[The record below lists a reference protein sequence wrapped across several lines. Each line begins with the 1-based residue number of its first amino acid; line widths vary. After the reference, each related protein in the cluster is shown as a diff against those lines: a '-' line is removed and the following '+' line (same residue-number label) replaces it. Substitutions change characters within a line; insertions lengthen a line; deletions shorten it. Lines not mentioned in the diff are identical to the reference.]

1 MKYFNHSGQPSPS
14 GSLEEYIRAMDRI
27 KDSLI
32 YFNQNNTE
40 HLEYTRL
47 ILYHQCKCITLPIDN
62 ENGDENQP
70 VLLECDSVSDEAVR
84 SMLEISDWLRKAGP
98 LGVVA
103 STGNDGQ
110 KPHHHFPRPSFF
122 GGSDSSGGGSYQ
134 LPESLAQYCDFRRDL
149 MRVTL
154 IKLREYQKSIEKN
167 PQPTR
172 ARSNVGGSQL
182 NLSTPGRRRYVG
194 LKAVGI
200 VWDVMVVA
208 SPGEQSSSVEF
219 FVLWHVVNSRRGVAS
234 DIRDVED
241 LDSEHYATSLS
252 AFLILIERERLLL
265 DRLKLAA
272 NSHEAHF
279 AYSLICN
286 SALKDL
292 LNEGGTYVRLMSR
305 VIGRG
310 EFYMIVSLLTIMRRF
325 IELSPSFVQTLK
337 VVSTLMQPMTNLVNR
352 FREQIKATFDA
363 FLQQLAPGFGSSQV
377 PPDATV
383 HELAS
388 NVLLFLEK
396 LMDYE
401 ITVGTVL
408 TWEEAKVPQDATFT
422 YLTTVTSKPK
432 MARSAFGQYILR
444 VTTSLVGN
452 IDKKSEAYSDDLS
465 RTIFQMN
472 NLRTGLQTIL
482 NEYDT
487 AAVDKLTRIL
497 NESKHVYT
505 RAISNL
511 VGFTPSSK
519 DGTSTG
525 TLRRKLGSA
534 LSVSFA
540 RRRSS
545 RSESLCMRFVDLPSS
560 AFINQFAQRRQVNV
574 PRFLDSK
581 ERSQMKDLWNKINQG
596 FSSFLKQHSELSIP
610 DKDLREDL
618 CACLTKDLVPLYQTL
633 YDRSL
638 QTPFTSRREKYI
650 KMNTAEFQARLSQ
663 LFSPGSGQHRAP
675 KS

>member
-1 MKYFNHSGQPSPS
+1 MSVLMSQVPSQMNQILALRDKFVEISRQSDEKLTSMIDAAKNFRCGMEPLKKEVDQLQTRVKNLEYCINGLSHVQNFYKTGREVEQIIIKGPS

-47 ILYHQCKCITLPIDN
+47 NTLLSNGLKALNKRFEELLSQSFTTMPAEILYKLSEKEDN

-182 NLSTPGRRRYVG
+182 NLSTPGRRRG

-200 VWDVMVVA
+200 VWD
-208 SPGEQSSSVEF
+208 
-219 FVLWHVVNSRRGVAS
+219 VNSRRGVAS

-472 NLRTGLQTIL
+472 NLRYILTNLERTGLQTIL

-505 RAISNL
+505 RACVCFFISHL
-511 VGFTPSSK
+511 
-519 DGTSTG
+519 
-525 TLRRKLGSA
+525 L
-534 LSVSFA
+534 
-540 RRRSS
+540 
-545 RSESLCMRFVDLPSS
+545 
-560 AFINQFAQRRQVNV
+560 
-574 PRFLDSK
+574 
-581 ERSQMKDLWNKINQG
+581 
-596 FSSFLKQHSELSIP
+596 
-610 DKDLREDL
+610 
-618 CACLTKDLVPLYQTL
+618 
-633 YDRSL
+633 
-638 QTPFTSRREKYI
+638 
-650 KMNTAEFQARLSQ
+650 
-663 LFSPGSGQHRAP
+663 
-675 KS
+675 